1 MLGVSP
7 SKRLLRTTS
16 APELDGRATAG
27 ANICN
32 RRWKTSGERD
42 VLASASLR
50 GKKSGTV
57 SEEREYCAFWK
68 VSAYC
73 KHGSNLEITPPHQS
87 ALSVSLP
94 SSPLL
99 PAAKFSPSHHGLSTS
114 SSSQSLAGTAPSTF
128 SNEMSPMISFASPSH
143 HCVDYRVPE
152 LEEDMGCYDMT
163 CASIREGAASPCDY
177 DVSASEQSV
186 CINYL
191 LARTPCLTLVRF
203 LH

>member
-32 RRWKTSGERD
+32 RRWKTSGEHD
-42 VLASASLR
+42 ILASASLQ

-57 SEEREYCAFWK
+57 SEERDFCAFWK
-68 VSAYC
+68 VSA
-73 KHGSNLEITPPHQS
+73 HS
-87 ALSVSLP
+87 SLP

-128 SNEMSPMISFASPSH
+128 SNEMSPMINFASPSH

-163 CASIREGAASPCDY
+163 CASIREGASSPCDY

-191 LARTPCLTLVRF
+191 LARTPCLTLIRSF
-203 LH
+203 H

>member
-16 APELDGRATAG
+16 APELDGRANAG

-32 RRWKTSGERD
+32 RRWKTSGEHD
-42 VLASASLR
+42 ILASASLR

-57 SEEREYCAFWK
+57 SEERDFGAFWK
-68 VSAYC
+68 VSA
-73 KHGSNLEITPPHQS
+73 HS
-87 ALSVSLP
+87 SLP

-128 SNEMSPMISFASPSH
+128 SNEMSPMINFASPSH

-186 CINYL
+186 CINFVF
-191 LARTPCLTLVRF
+191 ARTQCLTLIRF
-203 LH
+203 FH